1 MDGRYPLKGSRA
13 VVIGASA
20 GGLQALSAIL
30 PHLPEDYDPVLV
42 CIHLPPHK
50 NSVVAELF
58 ADKCRMSVVEAD
70 DKAPIEA
77 GTIYFAPPDYH
88 LLVEQDHSLSLSNEA
103 PVYFSRPSI
112 DVLFETAAEAYGEDL
127 TGIVLSGANEDGAAG
142 LRAVIDAG
150 GRGLIQM
157 PKGAYARLMP
167 ESAIAA
173 CPEARV
179 LPLEQIAAELTGD
192 AS

>member
-1 MDGRYPLKGSRA
+1 MGQSTPIKKA

-30 PHLPEDYDPVLV
+30 PHLAKDHDPVVV

-50 NSVVAELF
+50 DSVIAELF
-58 ADKCRMSVVEAD
+58 AGKCRMTVVEAE
-70 DKAPIEA
+70 DKAPIET

-88 LLVEQDHSLSLSNEA
+88 LLIEQDHSLSLSSEA

-112 DVLFETAAEAYGEDL
+112 DVLFETAAEAYGDNL
-127 TGIVLSGANEDGAAG
+127 TGIVLTGANEDGAAG

-157 PKGAYARLMP
+157 PRGAYARLMP
-167 ESAIAA
+167 ESAMAA
-173 CPEARV
+173 CPEAEV
-179 LPLEQIAAELTGD
+179 LTLDQIAATLTG
-192 AS
+192 ATL